1 MSVEIRRLVEDLK
14 TQGHKKGAEDLL
26 RFTCFLEEKGLI
38 PTSLADRKTP
48 VKEEVASKKQSP
60 HPEEVLLPLR
70 KGPYLE
76 KSTLTEILY
85 QPKIGYSLEQYI
97 ERALESIEENGD
109 QSIYHL
115 CLPVRQGNFLSRAD
129 VKTIDEL
136 RERFRNGKIQS
147 TRGLGK
153 SSVLKIKQSLERF
166 DQEVARRENF
176 KDKK

>member
-1 MSVEIRRLVEDLK
+1 MSVELRRLVADLK
-14 TQGHKKGAEDLL
+14 TQGHEKGAKDLL
-26 RFTCFLEEKGLI
+26 RFTCFLEKNGLI
-38 PTSLADRKTP
+38 PTSLAARKTP
-48 VKEEVASKKQSP
+48 VKEEVALKKQSP
-60 HPEEVLLPLR
+60 HPEKVLLPLR

-76 KSTLTEILY
+76 KSTLIEIHY
-85 QPKIGYSLEQYI
+85 QPKISYSLEQYT

-115 CLPVRQGNFLSRAD
+115 CLPIRQVNFLSRAD

-136 RERFRNGKIQS
+136 RERFRNGKIHS
-147 TRGLGK
+147 IRGLGK
-153 SSVLKIKQSLERF
+153 SSELNIKQSLEKF